1 MQNRDWLAQVQEEII
16 EPDLP
21 ICDPH
26 HHLWDRNGSRYLLHE
41 LLEDVDTGHNVV
53 STVFVECDSMF
64 NVDVPKHLAPVG
76 ETEFVQGVAA
86 MSSSGQYGNCRAAAG
101 IVSFAD
107 LTLGEGVREVLQA
120 HVDASPNRFRGIRHA
135 AGWHASDDIKNSHSN
150 PIEHQLLQ
158 DDFMAGFKVL
168 GEMGLSFDAWFYHC
182 QMDDFVQLARA
193 NPEVNIILD
202 HFGGPLGIGPYDGKQ
217 DEVYEA
223 WQEGVAPL
231 EGCTNVTFKLGGINM
246 KVNGFGWHQRSKPA
260 TSDEL
265 VDKTARYYD
274 YCIDTFG
281 ADRCMFESN
290 FPVDRESVSY
300 PVLWNAFK
308 KMAQNRSAEEKD
320 QLFRKTAEQ
329 VYRL

>member
-1 MQNRDWLAQVQEEII
+1 
-16 EPDLP
+16 
-21 ICDPH
+21 
-26 HHLWDRNGSRYLLHE
+26 
-41 LLEDVDTGHNVV
+41 
-53 STVFVECDSMF
+53 
-64 NVDVPKHLAPVG
+64 
-76 ETEFVQGVAA
+76 
-86 MSSSGQYGNCRAAAG
+86 
-101 IVSFAD
+101 
-107 LTLGEGVREVLQA
+107 
-120 HVDASPNRFRGIRHA
+120 
-135 AGWHASDDIKNSHSN
+135 
-150 PIEHQLLQ
+150 
-158 DDFMAGFKVL
+158 MAGFKVL